1 MSRNALHTAGIILLI
16 LSFFMPW
23 FAVTYSNEFMVR
35 ENQYED
41 GAKIDYNWESEEKFY
56 LDHSKDSASYEMTKG
71 DEEESDF
78 FGNYS
83 YYREGMET
91 NGSIETLP
99 GFLYSI
105 YKIIFL
111 VMALAFVV
119 VTFEAFSSSD
129 NLKSMKIGIP
139 LLLTIILLV
148 FISGVK
154 ESYLADRGDRVM
166 AVSSNSNE
174 YVNMTLPIG
183 FNTLIVNETY
193 VQAYELTNFTYEADI
208 LTIADYNNTWNR
220 SYIQFRAGP
229 GPDDLEWDQ
238 TWNSSADEYYIW
250 FLKTQAVNNPQK
262 FFNESM
268 GGFAGTPIMVDISD
282 LNSSTKESSSI
293 ISNRILNKMNSL
305 DVPFTVSPTSP
316 EDNERGWYRLS
327 FTAQE
332 YGETAGIF
340 NWNWNGDIENTVEG
354 TTTYEP
360 IYGDYTIKI
369 NWYPSVGFLV
379 AIISLISF
387 LGSFYR
393 EYF

>member
-56 LDHSKDSASYEMTKG
+56 LDHSKDAASYEMTKG
-71 DEEESDF
+71 DEEESDY

-119 VTFEAFSSSD
+119 VTFEAFSSND

-174 YVNMTLPIG
+174 YINMTLPIG
-183 FNTLIVNETY
+183 FNTLIANETY
-193 VQAYELTNFTYEADI
+193 VQAYELTNFSYETTI
-208 LTIADYNNTWNR
+208 LTIPDYNDTWNQ
-220 SYIQFRAGP
+220 SFIQFRAGP
-229 GPDDLEWDQ
+229 GIDDLEWDN
-238 TWNSSADEYYIW
+238 TWNASTDIYYIW
-250 FLKTQAVNNPQK
+250 FLRTEGVNNPQK
-262 FFNESM
+262 FFDEDRGLTGS
-268 GGFAGTPIMVDISD
+268 PLLIDISD

-293 ISNRILNKMNSL
+293 IANRINNRMNSIEW
-305 DVPFTVSPTSP
+305 PFTVSPTSP
-316 EDNERGWYRLS
+316 EDNDRGWYRLS

-332 YGETAGIF
+332 YGETQGF
-340 NWNWNGDIENTVEG
+340 DSGSWWNGGRDIILQGSTE
-354 TTTYEP
+354 YEP